1 MTEKR
6 ASKRVSYKKPVEFG
20 LVRFGPPPE
29 PPKHKGYL
37 VDLSD
42 SGVFIET
49 DLVFKSGIKVAL
61 EIKDGD
67 KSFKMEG
74 TVTNPNKVPPALAHT
89 VKCGMGIRV
98 ANPDPELLKIYRD
111 KVGASLS

>member
-6 ASKRVSYKKPVEFG
+6 TSTRVSYRKPVEFG

-49 DLVFKSGIKVAL
+49 NYVFKSGIKVTL
-61 EIKDGD
+61 EIKDGG
-67 KSFKMEG
+67 KCYKMEG
-74 TVTNPNKVPPALAHT
+74 VVTNPNKVPPALANK
-89 VKCGMGIRV
+89 VKCGMGIRF